1 MFRKKYQ
8 GCHELYEFMQ
18 EVLELVAVHVNFNE
32 GQLTVALHTD
42 ARHPCTFT
50 WGSCKHLLTGTVR
63 LVIPW
68 PWLAMVHRCFYDECK
83 SGLAL

>member
-1 MFRKKYQ
+1 
-8 GCHELYEFMQ
+8 MQ

-50 WGSCKHLLTGTVR
+50 W
-63 LVIPW
+63 
-68 PWLAMVHRCFYDECK
+68 HRASIY
-83 SGLAL
+83 